1 MLDMKPVSLRETI
14 INSVHSNSLSGRP
27 LSLAVSGGPD
37 SMAMAHVLI
46 TSNPELHSEI
56 EILHFNH
63 QIRGKEAKSDSDF
76 VKNFFKL
83 LNVPTFVSEGNVL
96 ALSKKNKMSVEA
108 AARTARYEFF
118 ATHIS
123 QSKRDSILTLGH
135 NFDDQAETILMHAI
149 RGSGLNG
156 LQGMAEFSTQTIQ
169 GLALKI
175 FRPMLSVSR
184 ESILK
189 YCEDYDIP
197 WKADSTN
204 FSTEYTR
211 NSIRLELI
219 PSLKKYN
226 PEISKSLV
234 KLGNLARRDHDYIQS
249 KLEEIWPSIATTSN
263 GVIVLNINQLQQLD
277 ASLTWR
283 ILKKAATNMK
293 GDEHNLTYNH
303 IELMLDITKGPSGR
317 SVNLPGKVIATKSY
331 DTLLISKSNDDFLPT
346 PVLNQPTGITT
357 PGTTVTDRWKI
368 LASLKPCNF
377 SSEKKNVKRGKS
389 TFLNKDLMKESLW
402 VRSRNPGDVFQPS
415 GMKNTKKLQDFMV
428 DSKIPRIDRDSVPLI
443 VSNKGIAAVV
453 GWRVAEWAMPSKN
466 EHSLYIE
473 FDPDKY

>member
-1 MLDMKPVSLRETI
+1 MKPVSLRETI
-14 INSVHSNSLSGRP
+14 INSVHSHGLSGRP

-46 TSNPELHSEI
+46 TNNREVNAEI

-76 VKNFFKL
+76 VKNFFESL
-83 LNVPTFVSEGNVL
+83 DVPTFVSEGNIL
-96 ALSKKNKMSVEA
+96 ALSKKKKLSLET

-118 ATHIS
+118 ATHICEN
-123 QSKRDSILTLGH
+123 KRNSVLTLGH
-135 NFDDQAETILMHAI
+135 NFDDQAETILMHTI
-149 RGSGLNG
+149 RGSGING
-156 LQGMAEFSTQTIQ
+156 LRGMAEFSTQTIQ
-169 GLALKI
+169 GLNLNL
-175 FRPMLSVSR
+175 FRPLLSVNR

-189 YCEDYDIP
+189 YCEDYNIP

-219 PSLKKYN
+219 PFLKKYN

-234 KLGNLARRDHDYIQS
+234 KLGNLATRDHDYIEL
-249 KLEEIWPSIATTSN
+249 KIEEIWPSIATTSN
-263 GVIVLNINQLQQLD
+263 GAIVLSISRLQQLD
-277 ASLTWR
+277 ASLVWR
-283 ILKKAATNMK
+283 ILKKAATNIK
-293 GDEHNLTYNH
+293 GDDQNMTYTH
-303 IELMLDITKGPSGR
+303 IELMLDITKGVSGR
-317 SVNLPGKVIATKSY
+317 SVNLPGKVIAIKSY
-331 DTLLISKSNDDFLPT
+331 DNLLVFKSDSDFLPSSFS
-346 PVLNQPTGITT
+346 NHPTVITT
-357 PGTTVTDRWKI
+357 PGNTETERWK
-368 LASLKPCNF
+368 LVSSLKPRNC
-377 SSEKKNVKRGKS
+377 SSEKNDSKKNMS
-389 TFLNKDLMKESLW
+389 TFLNKDLMKESIW

-453 GWRVAEWAMPSKN
+453 GWRVAEWAVPSKN
-466 EHSLYIE
+466 EDCLYIE
-473 FDPDKY
+473 FDCETL